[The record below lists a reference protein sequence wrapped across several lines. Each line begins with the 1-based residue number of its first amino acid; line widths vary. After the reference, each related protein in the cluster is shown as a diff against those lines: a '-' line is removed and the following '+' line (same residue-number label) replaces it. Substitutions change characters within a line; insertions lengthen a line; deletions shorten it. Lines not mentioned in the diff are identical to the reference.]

1 MTAKSADWKSWKKLG
16 VAKVTDDGR
25 LIMVYGVPKSKE
37 IFTVR
42 EMETLAPDGM
52 RYARLSINSFYPHIG
67 EMMHSFA
74 DYFETKD
81 EVYIRNLRTAK
92 GRFGKRGMAS
102 ALVSYLKSKKLPIR
116 MNATK
121 ASKDFCM
128 KLGFSRVRP
137 HSAQM
142 ELPAGK
148 PLKTREFEK
157 AKRKFVI
164 FEKPRRRG

>member
-1 MTAKSADWKSWKKLG
+1 MKAKSADSWKRLG
-16 VAKVTDDGR
+16 IEKVTDDGG

-42 EMETLAPDGM
+42 EMETLAPKGM
-52 RYARLSINSFYPHIG
+52 RYARLSINSFYPHLG
-67 EMMHSFA
+67 EITHSSA

-92 GRFGKRGMAS
+92 GRFRKRGMAS
-102 ALVSYLKSKKLPIR
+102 ALVTYLKAKGLPIR
-116 MNATK
+116 LDARK
-121 ASKDFCM
+121 ESKGFW
-128 KLGFSRVRP
+128 KGLGFSKVRP

-142 ELPAGK
+142 ELPASK
-148 PLKTREFEK
+148 PLKMREFEK

-164 FEKPRRRG
+164 FETPRRRG